1 MSNDKMTLLEK
12 LDQLLKPVGL
22 TIGALLIG
30 FLGAWASLGFFPG
43 ATWKRKLL
51 LLLSGALTA
60 AYGGQLIAHYVN
72 IPELIYS
79 LTFFTGLLGMVV
91 INTLVELGRFLIK
104 NPKAA
109 ALFIRYIFTKGK

>member
-1 MSNDKMTLLEK
+1 MTDEKMTFLEK
-12 LDQLLKPVGL
+12 LDEFLRPVGL
-22 TIGALLIG
+22 TIGAVLIG
-30 FLGAWASLGFFPG
+30 FLGAWASLGFFPTV
-43 ATWKRKLL
+43 TWKRKLL

-91 INTLVELGRFLIK
+91 INVFVEVLRFLIK
-104 NPKAA
+104 NPQSF

>member
-1 MSNDKMTLLEK
+1 MTDEKMTFLEK
-12 LDQLLKPVGL
+12 LDEILKPVGL

-30 FLGAWASLGFFPG
+30 FAGAWASIGFFPG
-43 ATWKRKLL
+43 VGWKRKLVL
-51 LLLSGALTA
+51 VFSGALTA

-91 INTLVELGRFLIK
+91 INVLVEVFRFVMK
-104 NPKAA
+104 NPKAFA
-109 ALFIRYIFTKGK
+109 MFIRYIFTKGK